1 MTDPARP
8 YRDHAAWRQ
17 DQEQLVLAGIE
28 RFARVD
34 RAGRRLAD
42 LGALTRRL
50 ADPGAFDASVAAL
63 RNPELPD
70 PWLTEVD
77 ELRRLIERR
86 VAASPPTPLDAL
98 ARRLGLAPH
107 EVDVLRLLWVAQTS
121 PLVHRVIRALWTDQ
135 DAGPLRLDVVTSVL
149 PDTDAA
155 RRDLQQALSTAAP
168 LRRWRLV
175 VAPELSPGPWLPL
188 EVPEAVI
195 RVLEGDAAARV
206 PAAPVPPERLV
217 CAAQWPAIA
226 QLTEAERPR
235 ILLIAGE
242 GTAPRAL
249 VQGLAARRGQPL
261 VVLDPALILRTV
273 ARGRQA
279 IDELLRDALLADAWV
294 LLELPYA
301 WPDERDPAFDH
312 LARDLAEVP
321 APIVATVERR
331 NRVERRLTAGFA
343 PVELAPLATR
353 ELAALWIA
361 AAPAEPLPP
370 SPADLEEVLADHRLS
385 REATLGAAREA
396 AARAAAAGH
405 EEVEPNDAVAAC
417 QGQIDAVFEG
427 RATRIEAAFDW
438 KDLVLPVETQTELF
452 EILAFATH
460 KNTVFERW
468 GFGRKYPYGAG
479 LSALFSGPSGTG
491 KTMAACVLARSLD
504 RPMYRVDLSQIFDRY
519 VGETEKNLARIFD
532 AAEAGRVVLL
542 FDEADALFS
551 QRSEVRSSNDRYAN
565 LEVNYLLQ
573 KMEEHTGIAILTT
586 NLDSSIDVAFR
597 RRIRFTV
604 HFPFPDED
612 TRARLWRSMIPP
624 ESDCDPDIDWDRLA
638 RVFDL
643 AGGAIKNA
651 VLRSAFLAA
660 GEGVAIEM
668 RHLLRAGQVECAS
681 MGKLVRIEE

>member
-1 MTDPARP
+1 MTRP
-8 YRDHAAWRQ
+8 YRDQAAWRK
-17 DQEQLVLAGIE
+17 DQEELVLARID

-34 RAGRRLAD
+34 RAGRHLAD
-42 LGALTRRL
+42 LSGLTRRL
-50 ADPGAFDASVAAL
+50 ADPSTFDSSLAAL
-63 RNPELPD
+63 RSPEPPD
-70 PWLTEVD
+70 PWLTEVSD
-77 ELRRLIERR
+77 LHKLVARRA
-86 VAASPPTPLDAL
+86 AASPQSPLDAL

-107 EVDVLRLLWVAQTS
+107 EVDVLRLLWVTQTS
-121 PLVHRVIRALWTDQ
+121 PLVHRLIRALWTDQ
-135 DAGPLRLDVVTSVL
+135 DSGPLRLDVVTCL
-149 PDTDAA
+149 LADDDAT
-155 RRDLQQALSTAAP
+155 RRALQLALSSGAA

-175 VAPELSPGPWLPL
+175 IAPDLSPGPWLPL
-188 EVPEAVI
+188 EVPEAVL
-195 RVLEGDAAARV
+195 RVLEGDAPEQV
-206 PAAPVPPERLV
+206 LSAPVPPERLV
-217 CAAQWPAIA
+217 TAAQWPSVAHLA
-226 QLTEAERPR
+226 AGPRPR
-235 ILLIAGE
+235 ILLVAPE
-242 GTAPRAL
+242 GSAPRAL
-249 VQGLAARRGQPL
+249 VRGLAARTGQPL

-273 ARGRQA
+273 ARGRWA

-321 APIVATVERR
+321 VPLVATVERR
-331 NRVERRLTAGFA
+331 NRVERRLTAGFT
-343 PVELAPLATR
+343 PVELAPLSTR
-353 ELAALWIA
+353 ELAELWIA
-361 AAPAEPLPP
+361 ASPAEPQPP
-370 SPADLEEVLADHRLS
+370 SRADLEEVLADHRLS

-396 AARAAAAGH
+396 AARAAAQGH
-405 EEVEPNDAVAAC
+405 EEVEADDAVAAC

-427 RATRIEAAFDW
+427 RATRIDAAFDW
-438 KDLVLPVETQTELF
+438 KDLVLPIETQTELF
-452 EILAFATH
+452 EVLAFATH
-460 KNTVFERW
+460 KATVFERW

-504 RPMYRVDLSQIFDRY
+504 RPMYRVDLSQVFDRY

-586 NLDSSIDVAFR
+586 NLDASIDVAFR

-604 HFPFPDED
+604 HFPFPDEE
-612 TRARLWRSMIPP
+612 TRGRLWRSMIPP
-624 ESDCDPDIDWDRLA
+624 ESDCDPDIAWARLA
-638 RVFDL
+638 RIFDL

-651 VLRSAFLAA
+651 VLRAAFLAA
-660 GEGVAIEM
+660 GEGAPIAM
-668 RHLLRAGQVECAS
+668 RHLLRAGQVECAA
-681 MGKLVRIEE
+681 MGKLVRVEE